1 MGGGNETFTGYR
13 DEAALALI
21 PAPSIKHLMR
31 QYDSVPCC
39 TVLLDSLPQPSQ
51 TSTART
57 HCATLMPAEMLLA
70 FLHLV
75 L

>member
-1 MGGGNETFTGYR
+1 MGDGNETFTGCG

-39 TVLLDSLPQPSQ
+39 TVLLDSLPRP
-51 TSTART
+51 
-57 HCATLMPAEMLLA
+57 
-70 FLHLV
+70 
-75 L
+75 